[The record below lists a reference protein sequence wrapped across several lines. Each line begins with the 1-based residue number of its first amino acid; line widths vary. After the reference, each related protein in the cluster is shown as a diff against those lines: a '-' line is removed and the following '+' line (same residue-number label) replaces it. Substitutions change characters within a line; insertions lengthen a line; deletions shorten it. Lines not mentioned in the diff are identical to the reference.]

1 MCFKEKKIAF
11 KKKTE
16 MSVIFAMVCKHR
28 LNEFVPNQAREFV
41 AGSHFQLSSIFV
53 GKLEAEQPGAP
64 LG

>member
-1 MCFKEKKIAF
+1 
-11 KKKTE
+11 
-16 MSVIFAMVCKHR
+16 V
-28 LNEFVPNQAREFV
+28 FV